1 MENIIDGYEDT
12 PMGSRTSP
20 KSTVTDDIIEFDMLA
35 KNKFIV
41 TKELNSDVT
50 HWQRIL

>member
-1 MENIIDGYEDT
+1 MDRIIEEYDDT

-20 KSTVTDDIIEFDMLA
+20 KSTGTVDIIEFDILA

-50 HWQRIL
+50 HGQ